1 MKISIITVCYNSS
14 GTIAHTIESVLTQD
28 FPGIEYLIIDG
39 ASSDNTVAI
48 AESYRQKFADK
59 GIAYIVKSEK
69 DEGIYDAMNKGVLF
83 ASGDVIG
90 ILNSDDCYASSDV
103 LSAVV
108 RGFKERKTDTLY
120 GNLIYVKNGKPYR
133 YWKSG
138 KPRTFRYG
146 WMPPH
151 PAFFVTKE
159 AYAKYGLYRLD
170 CGVNADYELMLRF
183 LEKDRATTYWI
194 DKVFVKMSAGGI
206 SDNGV
211 GSRVQG
217 VIDNKIAWKVNG
229 MKLPFYTVYWKK
241 IRKIPQFVFAKF
253 VHMEND

>member
-1 MKISIITVCYNSS
+1 MKISIITVCYNSN
-14 GTIAHTIESVLTQD
+14 GTIAHTIESVLAQD

-39 ASSDNTVAI
+39 VSSDNTVAI
-48 AESYRQKFADK
+48 AESYRSRFAEK
-59 GIAYIVKSEK
+59 GISYTVRSEPDK
-69 DEGIYDAMNKGVLF
+69 GIYDAMNKGVLL
-83 ASGDVIG
+83 ASGDVVG
-90 ILNSDDCYASSDV
+90 ILNSDDCYASPDV
-103 LSAVV
+103 LSFVA
-108 RGFKERKTDTLY
+108 RGFKEQKTDTLY

-138 KPRTFRYG
+138 MPRTFRYG

-159 AYAKYGLYRLD
+159 AYEKYGLYRLD

-183 LEKDRATTYWI
+183 LEKDHATTCWI

-211 GSRVQG
+211 GSRMQG
-217 VIDNKIAWKVNG
+217 VIDNKVAWKVNG

>member
-1 MKISIITVCYNSS
+1 MKISIITVCYNSEK
-14 GTIAHTIESVLTQD
+14 TISKTIESVLLQKD
-28 FPGIEYLIIDG
+28 VLFEYLIIDG
-39 ASSDNTVAI
+39 ASKDNTVQI
-48 AESYRQKFADK
+48 AESYRQKFVDK
-59 GIAYIVKSEK
+59 NIAYIVRSEK
-69 DEGIYDAMNKGVLF
+69 DEGIYDAMNKGVRL
-83 ASGDVIG
+83 ATGDVVG
-90 ILNSDDCYASSDV
+90 ILNSDDRYASDDI
-103 LSAVV
+103 LFAVADT
-108 RGFKERKTDTLY
+108 FWKTQAETLY
-120 GNLIYVKNGKPYR
+120 GNLIYVKNGRPYR

-138 KPRTFRYG
+138 KPRTFKYG

-151 PAFFVTKE
+151 PAFFATKA
-159 AYAKYGLYRLD
+159 AYEKYGLYRTD

-183 LEKDRATTYWI
+183 LEKDHATTCWI